1 MSESLSVNASPSPA
15 GSARPAVA
23 TSYHALPRR
32 DLILTVGGL
41 MLGLLL
47 AALDQTIVG
56 TAMPRIVSEL
66 HGFEHY
72 AWVTTAYL
80 LTSTAVVP
88 ISGKLSDMYGR
99 KVFLLGS
106 AAGFILTSALC
117 GLSQDMTQLI
127 VFRGLQGM
135 AGGVLTSV
143 VFTVISQIFPPAERG
158 RIQGV
163 FSGIFGLSSIV
174 GPLLGGY
181 LTDNL
186 SWRWVFYVNLPV
198 GAIALLVL
206 WFSFPNIRP
215 SVRERRI
222 DYLGA
227 LTLVAGVVPLLLA
240 LSWGGNDYA
249 WTSPTIL
256 AMFGIGLVMLAVF
269 LLVEHRAAEPIIP
282 LSLFSN
288 RIVSVS
294 VLALMLMAIGM
305 FGTILFIPL
314 FIQGVIGTT
323 ATESGTVMMPMMMV
337 MIVSSIAGGQI
348 ISRTGRYKMIGLFGM
363 AVMAVGMFL
372 LSGMGPETDYLTV
385 VRNMMIVGLGMG
397 PTMPVFTLAAQN
409 AVGMGQ
415 LGVVTAL
422 TQFAR
427 SIGSTLGVAVFGS
440 LLTNRFAPAFQ
451 SALPAE
457 VRSVIPPDR
466 LAQFQNP
473 QALLNPAAADA
484 MRQQLAALGPQG
496 AQIFDELFGTIKLA
510 LVAAL
515 HDVFLLGTVLAVLG
529 VVTVVFLQE
538 LPLRKSYGPP
548 VPAPEST
555 SADGAA
561 STAAQVGHTAQPS
574 LPPLR
579 PDDQRPARAVSRLTV
594 GTPESRD
601 RGVQPGGG
609 RVA

>member
-1 MSESLSVNASPSPA
+1 MHETPTPVLT
-15 GSARPAVA
+15 RPAVA
-23 TSYHALPRR
+23 PSFHALPRR
-32 DLILTVGGL
+32 DLVLTVGGL

-66 HGFEHY
+66 QGFEHY

-99 KVFLLGS
+99 KVFLIGS
-106 AAGFILTSALC
+106 AAMFVLTSALC

-127 VFRGLQGM
+127 VFRGLQGV
-135 AGGVLTSV
+135 AGGVLTST

-163 FSGIFGLSSIV
+163 FSGIFGLASIV

-198 GAIALLVL
+198 GLIALTVL

-215 SVRERRI
+215 VMRERRI
-222 DYLGA
+222 DFLGA
-227 LTLVAGVVPLLLA
+227 GTLVAGVVPLLLA
-240 LSWGGNDYA
+240 LSWGGNDYG
-249 WTSPTIL
+249 WTSPTI
-256 AMFGIGLVMLAVF
+256 IGLFALAATMLVIF
-269 LLVEHRAAEPIIP
+269 GLVENRAAEPIIP
-282 LSLFSN
+282 LSLFRN

-314 FIQGVIGTT
+314 FIQGVIGTN
-323 ATESGTVMMPMMMV
+323 ATQSGTVMMPMMLV
-337 MIVSSIAGGQI
+337 MITSSIVGGQI
-348 ISRTGRYKMIGLFGM
+348 ISRTGRYKLIGLFGM
-363 AVMAVGMFL
+363 SAMTLGLFL
-372 LSGMGPETDYLTV
+372 LSGMGPDTDYVTV
-385 VRNMMIVGLGMG
+385 VRNMIIVGLGLG

-409 AVGMGQ
+409 AVKMSQ
-415 LGVVTAL
+415 LGVVTSL
-422 TQFAR
+422 TQFSR

-440 LLTNRFAPAFQ
+440 LLTNRFAPAVQ
-451 SALPAE
+451 AGLPLEVTSAVPA
-457 VRSVIPPDR
+457 DR

-473 QALLNPAAADA
+473 QALLNPQAADL
-484 MRQQLAALGPQG
+484 MRQQFLTLGPQG
-496 AQIFDELFGTIKLA
+496 AQIYELLLGSIKVA

-515 HDVFLLGTVLAVLG
+515 HDVFFLGAVLG
-529 VVTVVFLQE
+529 ALGIVTVVFLKE

-548 VPAPEST
+548 QTAEAPSDT
-555 SADGAA
+555 
-561 STAAQVGHTAQPS
+561 TAQVGDAAYPS

-579 PDDQRPARAVSRLTV
+579 PDDQPVAPARQP
-594 GTPESRD
+594 TPLPVATPAQRD
-601 RGVQPGGG
+601 RAAG
-609 RVA
+609 